1 MGEKGKIVFLH
12 SSSELYGA
20 SKILIFVIEIV
31 RKMGFSI
38 VVILPGEGPLA
49 EEMMR
54 LGFDVRIM
62 NLGILRRKYFSPLG
76 IINRGKRLVQAYQFL
91 KELHEQ
97 EKIALIYSNTL
108 AVIIG
113 AVFARHKKIPH
124 VWHIHEILHSP
135 EFLIKFLARQ
145 LDQTTPNP
153 IVVSEAVADHWRKY
167 LQVATPEV
175 IHNGMDYNP
184 FLNAKPD
191 LRYALGVKVD
201 QPIITMIGRINPGK
215 GQQFFL
221 QMAKE
226 LTQMYPKAVFWMV
239 GDPYPGYE
247 PIHEQ
252 LKAYIQTH
260 DLDACVMD
268 LGFRV
273 DIPEVLASSDVFVL
287 PSILPDSFP
296 TVILEAMACGL
307 PVVATDSGG
316 AREMIEDEVTGYLIP
331 IGDVRSGVSRIAFLL
346 SDQEAANAMGLAAQ
360 KRVQELFSFQKF
372 STKIER
378 FLWQQIN

>member
-1 MGEKGKIVFLH
+1 MSEKGKIVFLH

-31 RKMGFSI
+31 QKMGFPI
-38 VVILPGEGPLA
+38 LVILPGEGPLA
-49 EEMMR
+49 KEMMR

-91 KELHEQ
+91 KDLHQQ

-113 AVFARHKKIPH
+113 AVFARRKKIPH

-153 IVVSEAVADHWRKY
+153 LVVSEAVANHWRKY
-167 LQVATPEV
+167 LQIAIPSV
-175 IHNGMDYNP
+175 IHNGMDYSP
-184 FLNAKPD
+184 FLHAKSY
-191 LRYALGVKVD
+191 LRQSLGVKND
-201 QPIITMIGRINPGK
+201 QPVITMIGRINPGK

-226 LTQMYPKAVFWMV
+226 LIQLYPNAVFWMV

-247 PIHEQ
+247 PIHGQ
-252 LKAYIQTH
+252 LKEYIRTH
-260 DLDACVMD
+260 HLEASVMD
-268 LGFRV
+268 LGFRMDV
-273 DIPEVLASSDVFVL
+273 PEVLASSDIFVL

-296 TVILEAMACGL
+296 TVILEAMASGL

-316 AREMIEDEVTGYLIP
+316 ASEMIEDEVTGYLIP
-331 IGDVRSGVSRIAFLL
+331 MGDVKLGVSRIASLL
-346 SDQEAANAMGLAAQ
+346 KDRKAAKVMGLAGQ
-360 KRVQELFSFQKF
+360 QRVQELFSFQKF
-372 STKIER
+372 STKIEQ